1 MVHYSCLIINQNYYF
16 SKISVVGFIYIKIK
30 EIINI
35 GLLWWLRC
43 QRICLQCRRPGFSP
57 GWEGPLE
64 EGMAKPLQDSCLEN
78 AMDRGACWATV
89 HAVAELD
96 MTE

>member
-1 MVHYSCLIINQNYYF
+1 MVHYSCLIIDQNYYF

-43 QRICLQCRRPGFSP
+43 ERIRPQCRRSGFSP

-89 HAVAELD
+89 HAVAGLD